1 MATLLDL
8 ASDAKDNAQTARDD
22 QQQALASAQTAVAD
36 ARVALTAATDA
47 LSAAQEEVEKTR
59 EALGGVETPADA
71 APLLT
76 NLEQQTIAARAK
88 QAEALDARLAFE
100 LGEIESEQAAARLEW
115 ASRRLTASKADLAAV
130 QEEDDTRQ
138 ELKAALDDAPL
149 SAIPSDA
156 NDAVNTAP
164 ANEAFAAAK
173 ARIEADIPAEL
184 IARARERRVHRLALR
199 TAQEDGLSKTRALV
213 ADELDKKRGVRGKLR
228 RRQSEFEPA
237 EAALRDYVSRAE
249 SRLDHARRLLA
260 KVANGAI
267 DPLSA
272 EQTARIADAAVA
284 DPAKA
289 AIPSEQAVDAK
300 QLALLQAEVE
310 LEEETL
316 KEGPD
321 IAAKQTARDT
331 AQTEF
336 DDAQLAY
343 TADMRTALDTWEAAV
358 PDATWRLLA
367 DFEEAHATLLSLA
380 VDPAALKTA
389 LTQAETNLA
398 NALDNVDKSELA
410 LRAREEAEARR
421 ATRVE
426 LEIDRARPVL
436 FGALRGDG

>member
-1 MATLLDL
+1 M
-8 ASDAKDNAQTARDD
+8 
-22 QQQALASAQTAVAD
+22 
-36 ARVALTAATDA
+36 
-47 LSAAQEEVEKTR
+47 
-59 EALGGVETPADA
+59 
-71 APLLT
+71 
-76 NLEQQTIAARAK
+76 
-88 QAEALDARLAFE
+88 
-100 LGEIESEQAAARLEW
+100 
-115 ASRRLTASKADLAAV
+115 
-130 QEEDDTRQ
+130 
-138 ELKAALDDAPL
+138 
-149 SAIPSDA
+149 
-156 NDAVNTAP
+156 
-164 ANEAFAAAK
+164 
-173 ARIEADIPAEL
+173 
-184 IARARERRVHRLALR
+184 
-199 TAQEDGLSKTRALV
+199 
-213 ADELDKKRGVRGKLR
+213 
-228 RRQSEFEPA
+228 
-237 EAALRDYVSRAE
+237 
-249 SRLDHARRLLA
+249 
-260 KVANGAI
+260 
-267 DPLSA
+267 
-272 EQTARIADAAVA
+272 
-284 DPAKA
+284 
-289 AIPSEQAVDAK
+289 
-300 QLALLQAEVE
+300 LLQAEVA

-421 ATRVE
+421 AARVE